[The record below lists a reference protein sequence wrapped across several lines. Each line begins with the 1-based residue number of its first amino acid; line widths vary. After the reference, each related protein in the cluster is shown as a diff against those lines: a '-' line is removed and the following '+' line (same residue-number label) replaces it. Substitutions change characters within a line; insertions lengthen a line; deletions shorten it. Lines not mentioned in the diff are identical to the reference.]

1 MKALIIGAGA
11 IGCLVG
17 GKLAQA
23 GHEVTLAAR
32 PGTAA
37 IIRQQGVEM
46 HDSRGRHHITAI
58 AAAGSIAA
66 AFHLA
71 AYDLAILTV
80 KSYDTATALNEF
92 VQVAGSAPP
101 PVLSLQNGVGNEEAL
116 ATALGGANV
125 LAGVITTPVSVLGPA
140 VVQVDKPAYTLG
152 LSPWH
157 ADAPAPLVDA
167 TQTALTQ
174 AGFSVTRYADAQS
187 MKWTKLLMNM
197 MGNAVCAI
205 LDMTPAQEMAEDVL
219 VDLEIDA
226 WREALAVMQA
236 ANIRPANLGGYPF
249 RLLAPLIRTLP
260 KPLLRSALRV
270 KAGGARGGKMPSLH
284 IDLHSGRKQ
293 SEVAWLN
300 GAVAKKG
307 EEVGVRTPINR
318 MLTDV
323 LLGMIDDGERR
334 ARWRHNHARI
344 LLAAEE
350 YRSRSGYR

>member
-1 MKALIIGAGA
+1 LKALIIGAGA
-11 IGCLVG
+11 IGCLIG

-37 IIRQQGVEM
+37 VIRQQGIEL
-46 HDSRGRHHITAI
+46 HDSRGLHHIPAV
-58 AAAGSIAA
+58 AAGSIAA
-66 AFHLA
+66 ALNA
-71 AYDLAILTV
+71 GAYDLAVLTV
-80 KSYDTATALNEF
+80 KSYDTAAALDEF
-92 VQVAGSAPP
+92 VQAAGSAPP
-101 PVLSLQNGVGNEEAL
+101 PMLSLQNGVGNEETL
-116 ATALGGANV
+116 ATALGDANV

-140 VVQVDKPAYTLG
+140 AIQVDKAAYALG
-152 LSPWH
+152 LSPWQ
-157 ADAPAPLVDA
+157 ADVSASLVDTA
-167 TQTALTQ
+167 QTALSQ
-174 AGFSVTRYADAQS
+174 AGFAVTRYANAQS

-205 LDMTPAQEMAEDVL
+205 LDMTPAQELADSVL

-236 ANIRPANLGGYPF
+236 AGIRPANLGGYPF
-249 RLLAPLIRTLP
+249 RLLAPLIRSLP
-260 KPLLRSALRV
+260 KPLLRGALRA
-270 KAGGARGGKMPSLH
+270 KAGDARGSKMPSLH
-284 IDLHSGRKQ
+284 IDLHSGRRK

-300 GAVAKKG
+300 GAIVRKG

-323 LLGMIDDGERR
+323 LLRMIDDGERR
-334 ARWRHNHARI
+334 SRWRHNHARI

-350 YRSRSGYR
+350 YRSRSGNR